1 MDMPVI
7 SGNAQSTDMSCIC
20 FGNLTSSPG
29 DGGTE
34 SAFASS
40 MEQSQIAVN
49 QQSGGKAEK
58 NISTEALESPPAR
71 GADNSQYEYSA
82 SSPDDSTAGVLDKQ
96 AEKAVAPDEIMYS
109 YVTVMAMLDGL
120 ALEEGTT
127 ALESGVTL
135 LSQSA
140 VEEQGVLGAAEPRVR
155 EQLPIEQ
162 LVQRV
167 IENTANNSG
176 GETASEIAA
185 VLGFAIDREGM
196 GGTKVNG
203 LPPVAENGNLIPGSV
218 NIVRNGDGSQNNA
231 NVKNQPDA
239 ATFTSKSWLES
250 MADKGIDMKNHVAAG
265 QTSITDTPPPEPLR
279 GNLLSESNDALA
291 MSKTMPDQLVAG
303 AGEKMKSAVDQQP
316 HDNVP
321 TFLGDASGQK
331 NVAAKM
337 VFSHSQA
344 TLDQQPVGQK
354 SQINISL
361 PLGLSELSSGE
372 RHNMQVDVNTAGEN
386 QFSGLPLP
394 GLEPAVSKGEN
405 HLPVTSDDLLN
416 QVTMRLPDRHDSRQ
430 VVTIQLQPESLG
442 KVEIKLVMEQQ
453 KLSAHFVVQHS
464 EVRDVLLKHVSSL
477 HDALM
482 VKGVEVKQVA
492 VEIAPAE
499 KMAGM
504 SVTVDQHSAGG
515 NQTNSFQQF
524 SSGGEPRHHDFSA
537 QDESTIQSVKA
548 EELHVLAGLP
558 SSEFFLQ
565 PGSLHIRA

>member
-1 MDMPVI
+1 
-7 SGNAQSTDMSCIC
+7 
-20 FGNLTSSPG
+20 
-29 DGGTE
+29 
-34 SAFASS
+34 
-40 MEQSQIAVN
+40 
-49 QQSGGKAEK
+49 
-58 NISTEALESPPAR
+58 
-71 GADNSQYEYSA
+71 
-82 SSPDDSTAGVLDKQ
+82 
-96 AEKAVAPDEIMYS
+96 
-109 YVTVMAMLDGL
+109 
-120 ALEEGTT
+120 
-127 ALESGVTL
+127 
-135 LSQSA
+135 

-176 GETASEIAA
+176 GKTASEIAALIGSVMHAGGDETTGISVVSPMTVEEQGVLGAAEPRVREQLPIERLVQRVIENTANNSGGKTASEIAA